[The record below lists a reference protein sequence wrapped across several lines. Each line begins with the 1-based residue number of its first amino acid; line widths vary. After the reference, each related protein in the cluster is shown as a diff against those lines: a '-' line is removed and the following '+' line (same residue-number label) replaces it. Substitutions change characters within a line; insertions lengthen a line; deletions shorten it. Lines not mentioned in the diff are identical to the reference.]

1 MANKRKTIMDISEI
15 IRRWQSGQS
24 IRAIKRETGYD
35 RETIGKYILLA
46 QSKGINRDTKLTH
59 EQIRELFSSQLAG
72 SPIRSEKTDILVK
85 YTDEFKKLVTD
96 KDNPLKAKS
105 AFEVIS
111 ERYEFSTIVSYTTF
125 KRFAREHGITTR
137 AKSST
142 CRIEIPPGSQIQID
156 YAKVG
161 YLFDPLTNKRKTVY
175 AFIGTLG
182 NSRHKFVEYV
192 FSQNQQSFSASHVKM
207 FNFFGGSAQSLR
219 IDNLKSGVIK
229 PDLYE
234 PQLNRTYR
242 EMAEYYDIFID
253 TCRVATPKDKPIVER
268 DVQTIRE
275 EFRKMIVKK
284 PSITISELNKEILNW
299 IINIYGQRKHGTT
312 QLKPYE
318 SFLSEER
325 PLLKPLPREPFEA
338 SQWKEAKVHPDH
350 YIQVNK
356 KAYSVPHAYVGKK
369 VWVKVTGKL
378 VYVYY
383 NDQLIKQHIIPN
395 GFRQTDLN
403 DFPDNMQHA
412 MDTGM
417 PMYLRMKAKQIC
429 PEFGEL
435 INNVLSPHAYI
446 NMRKAQSLISI
457 AQKHPAELISKASL
471 AAQSDYRRV
480 HPKLFMSIIEKI
492 ETGIKE
498 NQTAITISEST
509 RAFIREMEYFITNK

>member
-1 MANKRKTIMDISEI
+1 MDVSEI

-24 IRAIKRETGYD
+24 VRAIKRETGYD
-35 RETIGKYILLA
+35 RETISKYIIFA
-46 QSKGINRDTKLTH
+46 QSKGINRDTKLTP
-59 EQIRELFSSQLAG
+59 EVVRELLSKEFPGNPVRQ
-72 SPIRSEKTDILVK
+72 EKTDILLK
-85 YTDEFKKLVTD
+85 HIDEFKKLVTD

-111 ERYEFSTIVSYTTF
+111 ELYGFSSIVSYTTF
-125 KRFAREHGITTR
+125 KRFAKEHDIATK
-137 AKSST
+137 AKPTS

-161 YLFDPLTNKRKTVY
+161 FLYDPCTKKRKTVY

-182 NSRHKFVEYV
+182 NSRHKFVEFVYC
-192 FSQNQQSFSASHVKM
+192 QNQQSFTSSHVKM
-207 FNFFGGSAQSLR
+207 FNFFGGMVESLR

-242 EMAEYYDIFID
+242 EMAEYYGVFID
-253 TCRVATPKDKPIVER
+253 TCRVATPTDKPIVER

-275 EFRKMIVKK
+275 EFRKMIAKS
-284 PSITISELNKEILNW
+284 PSYTIAELNKGILGW

-318 SFLSEER
+318 AFLSDEK
-325 PLLKPLPREPFEA
+325 PVLKPLPIEPFEA
-338 SQWKEAKVHPDH
+338 AQWKQAKVHPDH

-356 KAYSVPHAYVGKK
+356 KAYSIPHAYVGRE
-369 VWVKVTGKL
+369 VWVKITGRL

-383 NDQLIKQHIIPN
+383 NDHLIKQHIIPN

-403 DFPDNMQHA
+403 DFPENMQYA
-412 MDTGM
+412 INSGM
-417 PMYLRMKAKQIC
+417 PMYLRTKAKQIC

-435 INNVLSPHAYI
+435 IDKVLSPHAYI

-457 AQKHPAELISKASL
+457 AQKHPPEVISKASL
-471 AAQSDYRRV
+471 SAQNDYRHI

-492 ETGIKE
+492 QSAINE
-498 NQTAITISEST
+498 NGTSLAISEST
-509 RAFIREMEYFITNK
+509 QEFIREMDYFMTNK